1 MASPVSVPTGF
12 GRERKDI
19 MELTNTLGQSKSQY
33 LKEAS
38 RQPVNWQSYSDDVF
52 HIAKELDRPI
62 LLDIG
67 AVWCHWCH
75 VMDNESYTDEQVA
88 AIINQSFVPVKV
100 DRDQM
105 PDVDARYQTAVG
117 ALAGTG
123 GWPLTV
129 FLTPD
134 GKAFYGGTYFPK
146 NDVQG
151 RPGLLTMLPQIAE
164 VYQKQ
169 KSEVYKSADGLFQQ
183 LRDYER
189 QTGQP
194 GELSDDIVQA
204 IVGDAR
210 SKMDDQFGGFG
221 SMPKFFTATA
231 LQLLV
236 ETALKEKDHDLT
248 SFLRLTLENMMHG
261 GVYDELGG
269 GFHRYSVDRYWHVP
283 HFEKML
289 YDNALLVKAY
299 LAASKLGDGTA
310 YAGTARQIADW
321 ITGTMKSPE
330 GPFYSH
336 QDADVGTDDD
346 GSYWTWTF
354 RKVTE
359 TLSEQETKAVELYYD
374 IRERPDDLP
383 GSPEENVLRVAISV
397 EDIARDLAIPADQV
411 ASLISSSRAKLL
423 EAREKRTAPLID
435 RTFFADRNGLAISAL
450 VEASLELNAR
460 SYFGAAEEA
469 ANFILHHMINEKGR
483 VAHAFSD
490 GGIVYH
496 GLLDDQVYFGTALLD
511 LFDVMRHDSHL
522 STAEKIAQAVLDGF
536 EDREGGGFFDRPHD
550 SKGEG
555 ALSSKRKPIDDTPMP
570 SGNSSAAIFFDKL
583 FGITENREYF
593 DVAER
598 TLKAFAGSAGK
609 FGIYGANYARAL
621 NLHFAVRRNLK

>member
-1 MASPVSVPTGF
+1 
-12 GRERKDI
+12 
-19 MELTNTLGQSKSQY
+19 MELENRLGRSKSQY
-33 LKEAS
+33 LQEAS
-38 RQPVNWQSYSDDVF
+38 RQPVHWQTYSDDVF
-52 HIAKELDRPI
+52 RVAKEMDRPI

-75 VMDNESYTDEQVA
+75 VMDNESYVDDQVA
-88 AIINQSFVPVKV
+88 AIINKSFVPVKV

-129 FLTPD
+129 FLTPE

-164 VYQKQ
+164 VYEKQ

-194 GELSDDIVQA
+194 GELSNEIVEM
-204 IVGDAR
+204 VVEDAR
-210 SKMDDQFGGFG
+210 SKMDGQFGGFG

-231 LQLLV
+231 LQLLI
-236 ETALKEKDHDLT
+236 EKALREKDHDLI
-248 SFLRLTLENMMHG
+248 SFLRLTMENMMHG
-261 GVYDELGG
+261 GVYDQLGG
-269 GFHRYSVDRYWHVP
+269 GFHRYSVDRFWHVP

-299 LAASKLGDGTA
+299 LAASKLGDGPA
-310 YAGTARQIADW
+310 YAGVARQIADW
-321 ITGTMKSPE
+321 ITGPMKSPD

-336 QDADVGTDDD
+336 QDADIGPNDD
-346 GSYWTWTF
+346 GGYWTWTLA
-354 RKVTE
+354 E
-359 TLSEQETKAVELYYD
+359 AAAALSEQEKKAIELYLD
-374 IRERPDDLP
+374 IREKPNDLY
-383 GSPEENVLRVAISV
+383 GLPEKNVLRVALSI
-397 EDIARDLAIPADQV
+397 EDTARDLAISPDEITALI
-411 ASLISSSRAKLL
+411 ASSKTKLL
-423 EAREKRTAPLID
+423 DAREKRTAPLID

-450 VEASLELNAR
+450 VEASLELNVR
-460 SYFGAAEEA
+460 SYFVAAEA
-469 ANFILHHMINEKGR
+469 ATNFMLEHMIDRKGR

-490 GGIVYH
+490 GGVVYQ
-496 GLLDDQVYFGTALLD
+496 GLLDDQVYFGIALLD

-522 STAEKIAQAVLDGF
+522 STAERIAQALLEGF
-536 EDREGGGFFDRPHD
+536 EDTENGGFFDRPHD
-550 SKGEG
+550 SAGEG
-555 ALSSKRKPIDDTPMP
+555 VLSAKRKPIDDTPTP
-570 SGNSSAAIFFDKL
+570 SGNSSAAILFDKL
-583 FGITENREYF
+583 FSITENKEYF
-593 DVAER
+593 EVAER

-609 FGIYGANYARAL
+609 FGLYGASYARAL
-621 NLHFAVRRNLK
+621 NLHFALRKNLK